1 MSMSSMCVGTAIS
14 FFNPGE
20 LCSNLVI
27 PGTEDFANLVLSVNV
42 WTLNVGK
49 ETPRSSARDRI

>member
-1 MSMSSMCVGTAIS
+1 MSMSSICVGTAIS
-14 FFNPGE
+14 FLNPGE

-27 PGTEDFANLVLSVNV
+27 PGIKDCANLVLSVKV

-49 ETPRSSARDRI
+49 ETPRSSARDII